1 VSWLTY
7 AARRVAF
14 AALSLFLVVTLTFLV
29 VKTAPNTD
37 LGALVAT
44 LQRNGASQAEIDAAV
59 EQYRARRGL
68 SGSTLDQFLRFV
80 VGALT
85 LDFGLSAE
93 LGRPVGDV
101 LAEAVPRTLAY
112 VLPGVGL
119 AYAVGVAGGLV
130 SAYAGRSVDWGV
142 RVAAYAGLG
151 VTSIVLGVALVT
163 FGPVQ
168 VGGAVAG
175 PIWDGSPFVGRRGG
189 PDFFGTEPW
198 RDVSAKYVWPT
209 AVLSVGLV
217 AGLLRHT
224 RSAALEYRQS
234 DAAKALA
241 AKGASPLTS
250 ARHAVRNAALPLL
263 SVSFAELLS
272 VLALGAFVV
281 ESIFRIPGV
290 AAYTMVGVFTRDYQL
305 VVGAAFVFAVVGVAG
320 SLLQDLLYGYLD
332 PRIDE

>member
-1 VSWLTY
+1 MSWLTY

-29 VKTAPNTD
+29 VKAAPNTD
-37 LGALVAT
+37 LSALVAT
-44 LQRNGASQAEIDAAV
+44 LQREGASEAEIEAAV
-59 EQYRARRGL
+59 EQYRAQRGL
-68 SGSTLDQFLRFV
+68 TGSTVDQYVRFV
-80 VGALT
+80 VGAFT

-93 LGRPVGDV
+93 LGRPVSDV

-112 VLPGVGL
+112 VVPGVL
-119 AYAVGVAGGLV
+119 AAYAVGVAGGLA
-130 SAYAGRSVDWGV
+130 SAYADRSVDWGV
-142 RVAAYAGLG
+142 RIAAYAGLG

-163 FGPVQ
+163 LGPVG
-168 VGGAVAG
+168 VGGVAAG
-175 PIWDGSPFVGRRGG
+175 PIWDGAPFVNRRGG

-198 RDVSAKYVWPT
+198 RAVGPKYAWPA
-209 AVLSVGLV
+209 AVLAVGLV

-224 RSAALEYRQS
+224 RSAALAYRQS
-234 DAAKALA
+234 ESAKTLA
-241 AKGASPLTS
+241 AKGASPLAS

-290 AAYTMVGVFTRDYQL
+290 AAYTMMAVFTRDYQL
-305 VVGAAFVFAVVGVAG
+305 VAGAALVFGVAG
-320 SLLQDLLYGYLD
+320 VLGSLVQDLLYGYFD
-332 PRIDE
+332 PRINE